1 MAIHIVERK
10 SEKVREEI
18 VYGDALLQLVYKK
31 TIFSKCLCAFI
42 SKLPVAS
49 YLFGLWQ
56 KTPFSKRQIKPFVK
70 KFLVNLNEADCS
82 DYSSFNDF
90 FIRKLKEGVR
100 PISKDLAIAPADGR
114 YLVFDNISLHQEIFV
129 KGKKL
134 SIAKLL
140 GEDEKAA
147 SRYVGGSLMMAR
159 LAPPDYHR
167 FHFPVDCIA
176 EDPKRI
182 GGYLFSVNP
191 VALKKNISYLSE
203 NKRVVVCLKT
213 KDLGDVSFI
222 AIGAT
227 SVGTI
232 NFTYEAGKEYRK
244 GEEMGYFAFGAS
256 MCIALFEPGKL
267 TFANDLK
274 KNTSQGMETL
284 CEMGQS
290 LIASYIGI

>member
-10 SEKVREEI
+10 SEEVREEV
-18 VYGDALLQLVYKK
+18 VYGDALLQLVYKE
-31 TIFSKCLCAFI
+31 TVFSKCLCTFI
-42 SKLPVAS
+42 AKLPVAS

-56 KTPFSKRQIKPFVK
+56 KTPFSKRQINPFVK
-70 KFLVNLNEADCS
+70 KFLVDLGEAERT
-82 DYSSFNDF
+82 DYANFNDF
-90 FIRKLKEGVR
+90 FVRKLKPDVR
-100 PISKDLAIAPADGR
+100 PISKDSVVAPADGR

-134 SIAKLL
+134 SLAKLL
-140 GEDEKAA
+140 GEDEKSA
-147 SRYVGGSLMMAR
+147 SRYVGGSLLMAR

-167 FHFPVDCIA
+167 FHFPVDCI
-176 EDPKRI
+176 PGKPRQI

-203 NKRVVVCLKT
+203 NKRVVIDLKT
-213 KDLGDVSFI
+213 KDHGLVSFI
-222 AIGAT
+222 AVGAT

-232 NFTYEAGKEYRK
+232 NFTYEAFKEYAR
-244 GEEMGYFAFGAS
+244 GDEMGYFAFGAS

-267 TFANDLK
+267 TFASDLK
-274 KNTSQGMETL
+274 KNTEAQIETL

-290 LIASYIGI
+290 LITPYNFE